1 MTDDSNAESDDPT
14 SGSAGVTSGSGRH
27 WSGRTVRAYAVAT
40 VLALVHSNVLISLSA
55 ASVVVTTVGLADL
68 QLEVLPVAIV
78 FAVTVFVYS
87 FNRLAD
93 RAEDE
98 TNVPSRTEF
107 IDQHGRALLAAG
119 IALYASATVLA
130 ILSEI
135 PGAPAMILPLL
146 VAVLYST
153 VGLKRLFLVKNLL
166 VGLSWGLIPLGVG
179 VYYDAL
185 LTADI
190 LFLFGFVTVMLTIAA
205 AVFDIKDIEGDRQ
218 EGIRSVPIVL
228 GPAWTRRLAAAAT
241 LLVAVVVFGAI
252 FSGLLPERYAVLFGF
267 LAYIFSYCLFATED
281 RTTLFYG
288 FVIDSEHI
296 LLACLVVLWDA
307 FAV

>member
-1 MTDDSNAESDDPT
+1 MTVTRVSASDDVT
-14 SGSAGVTSGSGRH
+14 LAGL
-27 WSGRTVRAYAVAT
+27 VRAYAVAA

-68 QLEVLPVAIV
+68 SFEILPVAIV
-78 FAVTVFVYS
+78 FAVTMFVYS

-98 TNVPSRTEF
+98 ANVPTRTQF
-107 IDQHGRALLAAG
+107 IDRYGRLLLG
-119 IALYASATVLA
+119 LGVALYLGVTVLA
-130 ILSEI
+130 LLRGVS
-135 PGAPAMILPLL
+135 GAPAMILPLL

-185 LTADI
+185 LTTDI
-190 LFLFGFVTVMLTIAA
+190 LFLFGFITVLLTTAA
-205 AVFDIKDIEGDRQ
+205 AVFDIKDIEGDSQ
-218 EGIRSVPIVL
+218 EGIRTVPIIF
-228 GPAWTRRLAAAAT
+228 GPAVTRRLAAGT
-241 LLVAVVVFGAI
+241 TVLVGVVVSGAI
-252 FSGLLPERYAVLFGF
+252 YTGVLPTRYVVLFGF
-267 LAYIFSYCLFATED
+267 LAYVFSYCLFATED

-307 FAV
+307 GLIPP